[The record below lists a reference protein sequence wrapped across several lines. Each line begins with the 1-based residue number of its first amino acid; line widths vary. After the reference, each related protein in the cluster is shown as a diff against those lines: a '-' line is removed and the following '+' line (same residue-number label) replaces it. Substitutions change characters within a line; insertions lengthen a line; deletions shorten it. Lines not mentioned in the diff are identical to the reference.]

1 MKRRSIVIGIG
12 VLVLAAVIIV
22 SLVAAKKN
30 SGKMTAVTTAKVERA
45 DLTSKVSANGTIQAQ
60 RKVDLS
66 ANVMGQIVN
75 LAVRE
80 GDAVKKGDFLMQID
94 KAQLAASA
102 ASAAASVKALFSDR
116 EAAAANLAGA
126 QRDFDRAQKNF
137 NDKIIPAAELDRAR
151 ATRDAAQANFQAI
164 DGRIDQ
170 ARASLAGARDTLS
183 KTTILAPISG
193 IVTRLPVEEGE
204 VAVIGTMNNAGTVLM
219 TISDMSVVEAVMQVD
234 ETDIPN
240 VKIGQRANVTVDAYP
255 NKTYNGAVTIV
266 GSSPITGTAATGTQ
280 AINFEVKIQLQNPP
294 ADIRPGF
301 SCSAEIVTGFRPKA
315 VAIPIQ
321 ALVVREKEKAEK
333 VAGKAQEE
341 EGVYRYDG
349 RTQSIKFT
357 PVTTGI
363 SGASSI
369 EIVSGLDAGA
379 EIVTGPFKALREVK
393 DGDKVK
399 IEKPPAGKGEKKA

>member
-116 EAAAANLAGA
+116 DAAAANLAGA